1 MAKKEHRET
10 LLLKYGSIAFIAV
23 VAFITAFQFITT
35 QMTKKTIAD
44 IYTESVESYMNLL
57 GSQMPAVLQC
67 RCLSNQ
73 TLSMKK
79 QAKKSAAVW

>member
-35 QMTKKTIAD
+35 QMTKKPIAD
-44 IYTESVESYMNLL
+44 IYTESVESYMNL
-57 GSQMPAVLQC
+57 SMRMAV
-67 RCLSNQ
+67 
-73 TLSMKK
+73 
-79 QAKKSAAVW
+79 AVWNISNRIDEFKI